1 MIRSTNQ
8 MVCKVTNFSL
18 TKVTLVTLTAI
29 IISTTSL
36 LSSAGEF
43 SGQVQFESRVFTQEG
58 DFGQSDNNFSIAF
71 EPEYYHQFEDSN
83 WSFDFKPFYRW
94 DSEDEERT
102 HADIREFMFTYAGDI
117 WELKAGIG
125 KVFWGVAE
133 SQHLVDVINQ
143 TDFVENIDGE
153 DKLGQPMLRLS
164 TEQDWGLLE
173 VYLLPYFRERTFA
186 GEDGR
191 LRFPLSIDV
200 HNPIYDSNDEERNL
214 DAAIRWSQSIGDWEI
229 GLAHFSGTSREP
241 QFVLDTSNP
250 LNPTLIPLYQTIDQT
265 SLDLQATIDAWL
277 WKLEAISR
285 SGFGNDRYWAA
296 VGGFE
301 YSFYDIKE
309 SGIDL
314 GVILEYQTD
323 SREFIAGGF
332 ETQDSIVSGFRLA
345 LNDEQST
352 EALFGFSYSE
362 EGQKFFNLEASRRI
376 GNSWKVILEAR
387 YFTGFDDNNPTE
399 SIFYPFRNDDY
410 IGISLEKYF

>member
-1 MIRSTNQ
+1 MPSFT
-8 MVCKVTNFSL
+8 KL
-18 TKVTLVTLTAI
+18 TLATLISILTSS
-29 IISTTSL
+29 ISYE
-36 LSSAGEF
+36 SSAGEL
-43 SGQVQFESRVFTQEG
+43 SGQVQFETRVFTQEA
-58 DFGQSDNNFSIAF
+58 DFGQSDSNFSIAF
-71 EPEYYHQFEDSN
+71 EPEYYHQFDDSD

-102 HADIREFMFTYAGDI
+102 HADIRELMFTYVGDV
-117 WELKAGIG
+117 WEVKAGIG

-153 DKLGQPMLRLS
+153 DKLGQPMLRFS
-164 TEQDWGLLE
+164 TEQEWGLFE
-173 VYLLPYFRERTFA
+173 FYLLPYFRERTFA

-191 LRFPLSIDV
+191 LRFPLAIDV
-200 HNPIYDSNDEERNL
+200 DNPIYESDDEEHNL
-214 DAAIRWSQSIGDWEI
+214 DAAIRWSRSIGDWEI

-250 LNPTLIPLYQTIDQT
+250 LSPTLRPLYQTIDQT
-265 SLDLQATIDAWL
+265 SLDVQATINAWL

-296 VGGFE
+296 VGGLE

-314 GVILEYQTD
+314 GIILEYQTD
-323 SREFIAGGF
+323 SRELIAGGF
-332 ETQDSIVSGFRLA
+332 QTQDSIVSGFRLA

-362 EGQKFFNLEASRRI
+362 EGQKFLNLEASRRI
-376 GNSWKVILEAR
+376 GNSWKIILEAR